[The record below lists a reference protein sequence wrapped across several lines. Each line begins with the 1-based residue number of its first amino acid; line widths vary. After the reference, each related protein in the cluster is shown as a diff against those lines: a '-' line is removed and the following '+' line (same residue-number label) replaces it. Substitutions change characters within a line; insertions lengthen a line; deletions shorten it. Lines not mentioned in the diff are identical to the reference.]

1 MKTEM
6 KSRTSS
12 MVSAGQQTAVEQI
25 ETVTQAAALFRK
37 EIGIAGERE
46 GVFVL
51 PLGANGEVLKK
62 PVLVSIGTQK
72 GTAEVQ
78 LGEVFAEAYKA
89 DAKALIVAHNHQSG
103 DPKPSKADI
112 AFTTALKDM
121 CDRLGNIQ
129 FLDHIIIGSPESEN
143 GLGFVSLMEL
153 VVR

>member
-1 MKTEM
+1 MK
-6 KSRTSS
+6 K
-12 MVSAGQQTAVEQI
+12 I
-25 ETVTQAAALFRK
+25 ETIETAAEAAALFRK
-37 EIGIAGERE
+37 GIGIAGESE

-62 PVLVSIGTQK
+62 PVLVSIGTQN

-78 LGEVFAEAYKA
+78 LGEVFSEAYKA
-89 DAKALIVAHNHQSG
+89 DARAIIVAHNHPSG

-112 AFTTALKDM
+112 AFTDALKDI

-129 FLDHIIIGSPESEN
+129 FLDHLIIGSPESEN

-153 VVR
+153 VAR

>member
-1 MKTEM
+1 MKPNQIINE
-6 KSRTSS
+6 SR
-12 MVSAGQQTAVEQI
+12 I
-25 ETVTQAAALFRK
+25 ETAADAAALLRRK
-37 EIGIAGERE
+37 IGIAGKSE

-51 PLGANGEVLKK
+51 PLGANGEVLTK

-78 LGEVFAEAYKA
+78 LGEVFSEAYKV
-89 DAKALIVAHNHQSG
+89 DAKAIIVAHNHPSG

-129 FLDHIIIGSPESEN
+129 FLDHLIIGSPDSAN
-143 GLGFVSLMEL
+143 GLGFVSIAEME
-153 VVR
+153 